1 MDGVKSWSR
10 VLDIVGGLAMVI
22 GAIDPLEG
30 SVIILVGSGLVALG
44 AFLGRGERRLFAY
57 RLWVFV
63 LIAIGVGALWGL
75 SAVGGFGG
83 HARSVWWG
91 MLLLPYVIGW
101 LMGIC
106 GPASPRW
113 LLWLGIGVG
122 LWYVTVLAMVLKN
135 AFARPGMSVVPAVA
149 IACIGVLT
157 IGACIYRLR
166 ERTTE

>member
-1 MDGVKSWSR
+1 M
-10 VLDIVGGLAMVI
+10 AMVI

-30 SVIILVGSGLVALG
+30 SVIILVGSGLVAFG

-83 HARSVWWG
+83 QARSVWWG
-91 MLLLPYVIGW
+91 MLVLPYVIGW

-106 GPASPRW
+106 GPGSPRW

-122 LWYVTVLAMVLKN
+122 LWYVTILAMVLSK
-135 AFARPGMSVVPAVA
+135 AFARPGMSAVPAVV

-166 ERTTE
+166 KRTTG